1 MSNIIKLTESDLHN
15 IIKESVNQIIRENND
30 EFKLTGDYTDEE
42 KAKQEKAKKSS
53 ERAKKSAATRAK
65 NKSKKDKEAED
76 RFMKQQR
83 ERGYKGLF
91 EGSYDNNGDFD
102 ETSHNDELQ
111 EKFINK
117 IESLSKMIND
127 NIRDF
132 DYIAQVT
139 TDDEINRRARVIVS
153 ALLSAGRDMRKVMQ
167 LTSSDRWDVSE

>member
-42 KAKQEKAKKSS
+42 KAEQEKRKKSS
-53 ERAKKSAATRAK
+53 ERAKKSAKTREI
-65 NKSKKDKEAED
+65 NKSKKDKDAEN
-76 RFMKQQR
+76 RLMKQQR

-102 ETSHNDELQ
+102 ETSHNDELRD
-111 EKFINK
+111 KFTNK
-117 IESLSKMIND
+117 LNSLSKMIND

-132 DYIAQVT
+132 DYIAQTT
-139 TDDEINRRARVIVS
+139 TDNEINKRAEDIVS
-153 ALLSAGRDMRKVMQ
+153 ALLRVGRDMRKVMQ
-167 LTSSDRWDVSE
+167 LTSANRWDVSE